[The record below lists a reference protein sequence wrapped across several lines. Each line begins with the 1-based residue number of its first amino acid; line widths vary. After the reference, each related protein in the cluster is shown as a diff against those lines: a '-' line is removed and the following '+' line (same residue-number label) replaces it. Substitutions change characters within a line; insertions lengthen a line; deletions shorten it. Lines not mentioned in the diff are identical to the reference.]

1 MSPIHIQLLMQVAQR
16 IDAASYGERT
26 AIYQAGA
33 MAMGVSVSTLQRH
46 LKTVRVAKPR
56 KRRSDSGCSALPLEE
71 ARLIS
76 AVLLESIRA
85 NNKQLST
92 IVRAVERLRSNNL
105 VKAGRLDEATGEFRP
120 LSRSAISRALR
131 GYKLHPEQLLQDAP
145 AVSLA
150 SQHPNHV
157 WQVDAS
163 ISTQFYLAD
172 DGARVMSKAEF
183 YDGKPAN
190 LKKIERQRLWRYV
203 VTDHTSGTLYV
214 EYVLGAESA
223 EHLCSVLINAMQ
235 KRSELDPFHGVP
247 WVLMTD
253 PGAAM
258 TSGIFRNLCRVLSI
272 DLIINRAGNA
282 RAKGQVEQAHN
293 LVEREFESALKFQA
307 ASSLAQINAWAGRWM
322 RYFNGTSI
330 HTRTRRTRY
339 GVWQLITPQQLR
351 LAPSVEVCRELAV
364 STPEHRKVSNLLR
377 VSFRGAQFDVRSVP
391 GVMVGEQLLITR
403 NCWRD
408 KETAIAVLVGD
419 DGRERYHVI
428 ERVGVD
434 AFGFAESAAM
444 IGEQFKR
451 HCDTPAQVSRKVL
464 EQLATGTASQA
475 DAQAARKTKAV
486 PFGGLIDPHKHVNDT
501 VLPAYLPRRGTAL
514 DVNAPSVECVPLS
527 HVEAAKVL
535 RPRLGDLWTAQTFG
549 WLQQRYPEGVLE
561 EQLDA
566 VEAELNRPA
575 EVLLRPFSLVRAS
588 GGDE

>member
-1 MSPIHIQLLMQVAQR
+1 MNPIQIQQLVQIAQR
-16 IDAASYGERT
+16 VDSALHGERT
-26 AIYQAGA
+26 AIYHAGA
-33 MAMGVSVSTLQRH
+33 KALGISMSTLQRQ
-46 LKTVRVAKPR
+46 LAAVRIAKPR
-56 KRRSDSGCSALPLEE
+56 KRRRDAGSSVLPIDE

-85 NNKQLST
+85 NDKQLST
-92 IVRAVERLRSNNL
+92 LVRAVERLRSNRL
-105 VKAGRLDEATGEFRP
+105 IQAGRLDELTGEFRP

-131 GYKLHPEQLLQDAP
+131 AYGLHPEQLLQDAP

-172 DGARVMSKAEF
+172 DGARVMNKGEF

-223 EHLCSVLINAMQ
+223 ENLCNVLINAMQ
-235 KRSELDPFHGVP
+235 KRSESDPFHGVP
-247 WVLMTD
+247 GVLMTD

-272 DLIINRAGNA
+272 DLVINRVGNA

-307 ASSLAQINAWAGRWM
+307 ANSLAQINAWAGQWM
-322 RYFNGTSI
+322 RYFNATAI

-339 GVWQLITPQQLR
+339 GVWQLITSAQLR

-364 STPEHRKVSNLLR
+364 STPESRKVSNLLR
-377 VSFRGAQFDVRSVP
+377 VSFRGASFDVSTVP
-391 GVMVGEQLLITR
+391 GVMVGEKLLISR

-408 KETAIAVLVGD
+408 KDSAMAVLVGD
-419 DGRERYHVI
+419 DGREVLHVI
-428 ERVGVD
+428 ERIGVD
-434 AFGFAESAAM
+434 AFGFAATAAV
-444 IGEQFKR
+444 IGEQYKR
-451 HCDTPAQVSRKVL
+451 HADTPAQVSRKML
-464 EQLATGTASQA
+464 EQIATGTGSES
-475 DAQAARKTKAV
+475 DALAARKAKSV
-486 PFGGLIDPHKHVNDT
+486 PFGGLIDPHKHVSDT
-501 VLPAYLPRRGTAL
+501 LLPRYLPRRGTPL
-514 DVNAPSVECVPLS
+514 SVNTPRVECAPLS
-527 HVEAAKVL
+527 HVEAAKL
-535 RPRLGDLWTAQTFG
+535 LLPRLGIGWSPDSFG
-549 WLQQRYPEGVLE
+549 WLLKRFPDGVPQ
-561 EQLDA
+561 EQLEA
-566 VEAELNRPA
+566 IEAELARPV
-575 EVLLRPFSLVRAS
+575 EVSRAPLS
-588 GGDE
+588 AVGGAQC